1 VVKKNMQITLISIR
15 NGWLAGLILLFLFSP
30 VSGAGTFCDGIMGPG
45 TWRVAE
51 RNEAFFSGQRK
62 VSSDQLKA
70 AIRAYVEFE
79 NSSSRA
85 GGAGAQRVL
94 ASNWRELAHA
104 AEAINLSKDE
114 LEQLVAKEILRQAG
128 ARAESSRVVTQE
140 SIRRADQVRKQQEQV
155 KNSTIDGN
163 LVIMHRIE
171 PGRFM
176 MGEGNNRVPVILT
189 KMPEIMAFPTTQI
202 IYKTIAELA
211 NKRFPQK
218 YQINPDP
225 SKYKGDT
232 RPVERV
238 SYEDA
243 EEWVDALNDLS
254 DAGEPA
260 LQSLISDHKKG
271 MRYGAFITEAQR
283 EYLMK
288 KAKTEDGDSI
298 DEMIKRNDIAK
309 LKQYAAF
316 GRSSSDGTVPVD
328 QCEPLFIDG
337 KPFYGLS
344 GNVWEW
350 VQDAWDGSLPLKGGT
365 DPVGTEGSIRVI
377 RGGSWFN
384 LASYLRS
391 GYRYYWWPGNRFN
404 NVGFRLVRTA
414 K

>member
-1 VVKKNMQITLISIR
+1 
-15 NGWLAGLILLFLFSP
+15 
-30 VSGAGTFCDGIMGPG
+30 
-45 TWRVAE
+45 
-51 RNEAFFSGQRK
+51 
-62 VSSDQLKA
+62 
-70 AIRAYVEFE
+70 
-79 NSSSRA
+79 
-85 GGAGAQRVL
+85 
-94 ASNWRELAHA
+94 
-104 AEAINLSKDE
+104 
-114 LEQLVAKEILRQAG
+114 
-128 ARAESSRVVTQE
+128 
-140 SIRRADQVRKQQEQV
+140 
-155 KNSTIDGN
+155 
-163 LVIMHRIE
+163 
-171 PGRFM
+171 
-176 MGEGNNRVPVILT
+176 
-189 KMPEIMAFPTTQI
+189 MAFPTTQI